1 MTLQNPP
8 SPTLRTRVSIVPLT
22 ACIFLLAISGARAS
36 AGPET
41 LLRLVPE
48 DMAICL
54 LIEDLRGHAA
64 AFLDS
69 PFAKQF
75 MISRLGKEL
84 LASPEIAK
92 LRDID
97 PFLQK
102 NLQISLAQ
110 LRDDILGDALVL
122 AYSPGPV
129 DKPDHE
135 RGLLLL
141 EARNAERLAKLLD
154 RVIALQKESG
164 EIKEVHER
172 PRGRHKYLAAVGAR
186 TTTFYFLSGA
196 ILAVTSEE
204 PVLLES
210 IARLDNPA
218 AQSAFKG
225 RFPSLD
231 SAGRVLSLWLNPKPY
246 RSLLEKQAGQV
257 KGPQLAAFNTFLQ
270 YWKALDCV
278 GVFVTHRDDC
288 EVTVAVEGRPN
299 DLPPGASNMLLK
311 PPAPASDLAARWP
324 QGAFLTLTRSIDL
337 PGFVAGVSEFMDPS
351 ARQSLQ
357 ASVEQKAAAMLGQD
371 LVGEAL
377 PILGPE
383 WGCCLAFPPSGD
395 PAWFPHLL
403 AAVRI
408 HPTPAQPTPDL
419 LLMNA
424 LNSVA
429 TLVVFA
435 QNQVKPGSISLR
447 SQILDGTEIRYFA
460 NDKEFPPGFRP
471 AFACRGGYL
480 VVGSS
485 PAAIGRLALRPS
497 GQVSANSP
505 FLKLLFPPLL
515 AYLRERQEVLA
526 TYHGAH
532 DGVNKAEALAG
543 LERLTGVLEL
553 FDRLDVSSQSVPN
566 GLAWS
571 MRLKLVAP
579 LR

>member
-1 MTLQNPP
+1 M
-8 SPTLRTRVSIVPLT
+8 
-22 ACIFLLAISGARAS
+22 
-36 AGPET
+36 
-41 LLRLVPE
+41 
-48 DMAICL
+48 
-54 LIEDLRGHAA
+54 
-64 AFLDS
+64 
-69 PFAKQF
+69 
-75 MISRLGKEL
+75 

-97 PFLQK
+97 PSLQK
-102 NLQISLAQ
+102 NLQISLAD
-110 LRDDILGDALVL
+110 LRDDILGNALVL
-122 AYSPGPV
+122 AYSPGPA
-129 DKPDHE
+129 DKPDRE

-141 EARNAERLAKLLD
+141 EARNAKQLAKLLE

-164 EIKEVHER
+164 EVKEVHER
-172 PRGRHKYLAAVGAR
+172 PQGRHKYLAAVGAR
-186 TTTFYFLSGA
+186 TTTYYFLSGA
-196 ILAVTSEE
+196 ILAVTSDE
-204 PVLLES
+204 PILLES

-231 SAGRVLSLWLNPKPY
+231 SKGRVLSLWLNPKPY
-246 RSLLEKQAGQV
+246 RALLEKQASLV
-257 KGPQLAAFNTFLQ
+257 KGAQLAAFNTFIQ

-288 EVTVAVEGRPN
+288 EVTVAIECRPN
-299 DLPPGASNMLLK
+299 DLPRGAANMLLK

-324 QGAFLTLTRSIDL
+324 LGAFLTFTRSIDL
-337 PGFVAGVSEFMDPS
+337 PGVVAGVSEFMDSPT
-351 ARQSLQ
+351 RQSLQ

-371 LVGEAL
+371 VVGEAL

-395 PAWFPHLL
+395 PGWFPHLL

-408 HPTPAQPTPDL
+408 RPTAAEQAPEL

-429 TLVVFA
+429 SLVVFA

-447 SQILDGTEIRYFA
+447 SQMVDGTEIKYFA

-485 PAAIGRLALRPS
+485 PAAIGRLALKPS
-497 GQVSANSP
+497 GQASANSP
-505 FLKLLFPPLL
+505 FLQLLFPPLL

-526 TYHGAH
+526 TYHAAH
-532 DGVNKAEALAG
+532 DGLNKADVLVGMEH
-543 LERLTGVLEL
+543 LTAVLEL
-553 FDRLDVSSQSVPN
+553 FDRLEVVSHPVPN

-571 MRLKLVAP
+571 LRLQLVAP